1 MSFMTRDRAL
11 ALATLGM
18 VAILAVELQGIPG
31 PRRWQT
37 YGSNFFPMV
46 LLWTL
51 GILAMILLLRSF
63 TAGFR
68 SQPEMRPDLWAFLR
82 ANPRILGLLAL
93 FGAYVWALP
102 QLGFR
107 VATVTY
113 LMAAFWIL
121 TGFRSWR
128 TVLICAAV
136 AVVAPLLVHAL
147 FQYGLR
153 MRLP

>member
-31 PRRWQT
+31 PRRWQS
-37 YGSNFFPMV
+37 YGSDFFPRL

-51 GILAMILLLRSF
+51 GILAILLLLRSF
-63 TAGFR
+63 MAGFR
-68 SQPEMRPDLWAFLR
+68 NQPEVVPDFWAFMR
-82 ANPRILGLLAL
+82 ANPRILALLAL
-93 FGAYVWALP
+93 FGAYVWAMP

-107 VATVTY
+107 MATIAY
-113 LMAAFWIL
+113 LMVAFGIL

-136 AVVAPLLVHAL
+136 AVVTPLLVHAL

-153 MRLP
+153 LRLP